1 MTVTQVWCPD
11 SELSPWLPLCQIG
24 MLVRLGGGLL
34 RQRNSQHQ
42 RPINMAVY
50 SRKMNQAAAYQKG
63 KVQVS
68 CLRQKVLDNVAYSA
82 KTKFCFC
89 FSNPSWLFDGPDE
102 NFQVIIWL
110 TFRWPG
116 IKLSSYH
123 FANQQMVY
131 VCVHFL
137 VLPNSFSGFF
147 KRHRLLNKGYETG
160 RTIYCPYFRRFPE
173 RRAVSC

>member
-11 SELSPWLPLCQIG
+11 SELSPWLPLCPIG
-24 MLVRLGGGLL
+24 MLGRLGGGLL

-68 CLRQKVLDNVAYSA
+68 CLRQQVLDNVAYFA

-89 FSNPSWLFDGPDE
+89 FSNPG
-102 NFQVIIWL
+102 
-110 TFRWPG
+110 
-116 IKLSSYH
+116 
-123 FANQQMVY
+123 
-131 VCVHFL
+131 
-137 VLPNSFSGFF
+137 
-147 KRHRLLNKGYETG
+147 
-160 RTIYCPYFRRFPE
+160 
-173 RRAVSC
+173 